1 MAIIK
6 KEATQQT
13 DGGGKPTITTT
24 IEGENKI
31 SSLTPAPDFSG
42 FYNIIKDKFQ
52 NNGFIKDIEY
62 NGVKYSCLANKSNL
76 KSGGGLNTYGLRGRS
91 GKYYSLLPASGL
103 SVPNCTAWA
112 FARIFELMVATG
124 YACKDQNEFN
134 EQNKD
139 GKLIYLTSTT
149 GMNSAT
155 SIDSKNIRY
164 SYGLLKT
171 VLDCGDG
178 RQFIDR
184 WPGVVASSGKD
195 LTLMNKWRAKGWAYN
210 ATTPRPGCIVAW
222 RNKYGSYWNV
232 PGKSGQE
239 SGFPGH
245 VAVVE
250 KVLNAGTEK
259 ESIIVSESNYSGGGT
274 AWDYIVRMYEIKK
287 KNDYGMGDYGL
298 YQLQCLGFGYC
309 PACDSVSSMPPGNPS
324 GVTGVSQSY
333 QYVITPSSTSYDSPA
348 YNDINE
354 RSYKGLDGKPLYNV
368 KNGARIQ
375 LTWGCYQNPD
385 GSGTFY
391 QKQGVICN
399 VIELHDTAK
408 YVFPYEVGA
417 IDVGTGK
424 MTTWGYVQ
432 RTDFI
437 KIDPDVP
444 NDPEESQSN

>member
-1 MAIIK
+1 MNILV
-6 KEATQQT
+6 
-13 DGGGKPTITTT
+13 DGHCDNLKVAFDKNIS
-24 IEGENKI
+24 IYD
-31 SSLTPAPDFSG
+31 SSLAFNVEVALKNLPYMQLLASFIHTKYDTGNVAFKRVNDLL
-42 FYNIIKDKFQ
+42 DKFYL
-52 NNGFIKDIEY
+52 EY
-62 NGVKYSCLANKSNL
+62 ENKSNL

-298 YQLQCLGFGYC
+298 YQLQCLWFGYC

-324 GVTGVSQSY
+324 GVTGVSQ
-333 QYVITPSSTSYDSPA
+333 
-348 YNDINE
+348 
-354 RSYKGLDGKPLYNV
+354 
-368 KNGARIQ
+368 
-375 LTWGCYQNPD
+375 
-385 GSGTFY
+385 
-391 QKQGVICN
+391 
-399 VIELHDTAK
+399 
-408 YVFPYEVGA
+408 
-417 IDVGTGK
+417 
-424 MTTWGYVQ
+424 
-432 RTDFI
+432 
-437 KIDPDVP
+437 
-444 NDPEESQSN
+444 